1 LQSCPKK
8 DMERAN
14 SILEELRSD
23 YVHGASWYYDK
34 AVEFFEALGSYDPFK
49 AEILE
54 EVRPG
59 MASVKNVIEAF
70 KKGTKEGYST
80 EKIAKA
86 LKSLKSSAYEKISK
100 FSLDISSAATIS
112 FSSNV
117 LSLLKGSGV
126 KQVYI
131 FTSEP
136 NAELKQ
142 AIEEYSRF
150 AVVSAVPLSSAQ
162 HYIEYVEAVVSGFDG
177 IYSSGHF
184 VNKSGTFMLLC
195 TAKEKGIKSVIV
207 GESFKAY
214 DGFPPPA
221 LKVKWEN
228 LFIPIFESVPLKF
241 VDMLIT
247 DTGSYSNPDSLTVKE
262 IYKNFSEELEK
273 KLREGDL

>member
-1 LQSCPKK
+1 
-8 DMERAN
+8 MEKAD
-14 SILEELRSD
+14 SIIQELMVD

-34 AVEFFEALGSYDPFK
+34 AVEFFESLGSYDPNK

-70 KKGTKEGYST
+70 KKGTDEGYSI
-80 EKIAKA
+80 EKIAKVLRF
-86 LKSLKSSAYEKISK
+86 LKNSAYEKISK
-100 FSLDISSAATIS
+100 SSLEISSAATIS

-117 LSLLKGSGV
+117 LSLLKSSGV
-126 KQVYI
+126 KQIYV
-131 FTSEP
+131 FTSDP
-136 NAELKQ
+136 NIELKQ
-142 AIEEYSRF
+142 ALDEYSKF
-150 AVVSAVPLSSAQ
+150 AVTTAVPLSSAQ

-177 IYSSGHF
+177 LYSSGHF
-184 VNKSGTFMLLC
+184 VNKSGTFMLFC
-195 TAKEKGIKSVIV
+195 TAKEKGIKNVIV

-214 DGFPPPA
+214 DGFPPPP

-228 LFIPIFESVPLKF
+228 LLIPIFESVPLKL

-247 DTGSYSNPDSLTVKE
+247 DSGSYSNPDSLTVKE
-262 IYKNFSEELEK
+262 IYKNFVEEFEK